1 MDPSISPSSVSREH
15 VRGFRWFSAL
25 ARVAAE
31 TSDSGVGLHQSLQ
44 LYSMYAQTGDVRY
57 LKLCENFLKLSLDG

>member
-1 MDPSISPSSVSREH
+1 MDLSISPAAVSKDH
-15 VRGFRWFSAL
+15 VRGFRWFAAL
-25 ARVAAE
+25 ARVADVND
-31 TSDSGVGLHQSLQ
+31 TDVVLHQSLQ